1 MRAPAVLGSLA
12 PVATVGSAR
21 FANLLTVAPA
31 AALPRASGV
40 PVRGRSVRPDGAVA
54 PVGPLPAT
62 SAGAAGAMASGSPP
76 PPAPYALLAAALA
89 LAAVLLSR
97 LICVPARGRPVLFIS
112 LLERP
117 G

>member
-1 MRAPAVLGSLA
+1 
-12 PVATVGSAR
+12 
-21 FANLLTVAPA
+21 
-31 AALPRASGV
+31 
-40 PVRGRSVRPDGAVA
+40 
-54 PVGPLPAT
+54 
-62 SAGAAGAMASGSPP
+62 MASGTPP

-97 LICVPARGRPVLFIS
+97 LICVSARGRPVLFIS